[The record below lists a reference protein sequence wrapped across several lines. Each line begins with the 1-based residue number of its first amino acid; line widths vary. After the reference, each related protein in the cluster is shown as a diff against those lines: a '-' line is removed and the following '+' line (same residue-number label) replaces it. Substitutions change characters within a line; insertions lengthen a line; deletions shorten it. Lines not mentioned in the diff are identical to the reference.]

1 MSFDFTG
8 KRAIIC
14 GGSRG
19 IGRAIALGFA
29 QAGGAVSICARGAET
44 LEQTTAGDRGV
55 RPSGACRRR
64 ATWPTPRRSSA
75 ISRMPPTRWAGSI
88 CW

>member
-1 MSFDFTG
+1 MQYEVKG
-8 KRAIIC
+8 KRAVVC

-29 QAGGAVSICARGAET
+29 QAGGAVSICARGADT
-44 LEQTTAGDRGV
+44 LEQTAQRDRGV
-55 RPSGACRRR
+55 RQ
-64 ATWPTPRRSSA
+64 PRMPHLRPGDAEAISA
-75 ISRMPPTRWAGSI
+75 ISPMPPPRWAGST